1 MSSRYAKA
9 RVSLAACRSAADW
22 PDLRERLARSS
33 DRLSAA
39 RWVRRTEGPGTKAGP
54 SPPDGPNTQ
63 DPRTKDGRALL
74 LRLGL
79 LMLALLALPVPAAAQ
94 RDPFYSAVVAFY
106 RSLAGFYG
114 DEGPQLT
121 AQLGAMSTALE
132 RWDGAIRDAEREL
145 RSRLQSADD
154 VQTKLQIHTTL
165 ASLYLERGRF
175 NDALREFDV
184 DISIDPRRAP
194 FHRFKGLVL
203 QAMARRADVAVSA
216 GLSAEA
222 SKAEALA
229 EAADAFRTAWLL
241 DPDDLQNAYRLIAYR
256 SVRTTPQETERATET
271 LANLERGLIRRERGG
286 TSAPFTNVSGIIDD
300 AGGGMVFVPAAYA
313 SGFSFILQGELDRG
327 VAELRAAIASDPL
340 VTDPALGSEPMVR
353 GIAALRQAA
362 SATASAP
369 EGIVASAVE
378 HLETAVAGARDSSE
392 AHRVLATA
400 YSIAGD
406 IAKSVQHLGDAVRL
420 NPLDE
425 RSRLALAQ
433 TLAAVGRPAEAEDAL
448 RTAVADLPN
457 AGALRWRL
465 STRSQAVQ
473 DDDDRALIDMADR
486 LVLLVGKGELYR
498 ALAGLAQLHLDD
510 AKAIGLLERAVR
522 MTPNNAAAHKA
533 LGRAYVENGRET
545 DGYAELVIALL
556 LGPNDVETLTALG
569 RWHLTADQPA
579 RSVEALERAVGI
591 DPTNRLAVHALA
603 GALIRVGRV
612 GEGKQ
617 RLQESERLQAQAI
630 EDDRQVKTAAV
641 LRLNAEMR
649 MAERD
654 HAGAID
660 LWRQVI
666 ALQRGSAAT
675 HVRLA
680 EALAAAN
687 RPDEAVAEYL
697 TAISLKAGPDAHRRL
712 AELYDALGRTA
723 ESSRERAAHVERRL
737 EELRRRAEEGA
748 YGL

>member
-1 MSSRYAKA
+1 MADRSVARPSRL
-9 RVSLAACRSAADW
+9 V
-22 PDLRERLARSS
+22 
-33 DRLSAA
+33 
-39 RWVRRTEGPGTKAGP
+39 
-54 SPPDGPNTQ
+54 
-63 DPRTKDGRALL
+63 ALL
-74 LRLGL
+74 LV
-79 LMLALLALPVPAAAQ
+79 LLAVPAPAAAQ
-94 RDPFYSAVVAFY
+94 QQSFFPAVVAFY
-106 RSLAGFYG
+106 RSVAGFYG

-121 AQLGAMSTALE
+121 AQLAAMSTALDG
-132 RWDGAIRDAEREL
+132 WDGAIRDAEREL
-145 RSRLQSADD
+145 RSRLRSVDD

-165 ASLYLERGRF
+165 ASLYLERGRLD
-175 NDALREFDV
+175 DALREFDE
-184 DISIDPRRAP
+184 DISIDPRRDP
-194 FHRFKGLVL
+194 FHRFRGLVL
-203 QAMARRADVAVSA
+203 HAMSRPV
-216 GLSAEA
+216 
-222 SKAEALA
+222 

-241 DPDDLQNAYRLIAYR
+241 KPDDPQHAYRLIAYR
-256 SVRTTPQETERATET
+256 SVGTTPQEIERASET

-300 AGGGMVFVPAAYA
+300 AGGGMAFVPAAYA
-313 SGFSFILQGELDRG
+313 SGFSLILRGELDRG
-327 VAELRAAIASDPL
+327 VAELRTAIANDPL
-340 VTDPALGSEPMVR
+340 VTDPASRLEPMAR
-353 GIAALRQAA
+353 GIAALRAAA
-362 SATASAP
+362 SAKASAP
-369 EGIVASAVE
+369 GGMVASAIE
-378 HLETAVAGARDSSE
+378 HLETTVAGAPDSSE

-406 IAKSVQHLGDAVRL
+406 IARGVQHLRDAVRL
-420 NPLDE
+420 NPRDE

-433 TLAAVGRPAEAEDAL
+433 TLAAVGRSAEAEDAL
-448 RTAVADLPN
+448 RTAVAELPN
-457 AGALRWRL
+457 ASALRWRL
-465 STRSQAVQ
+465 STRSQAGQ
-473 DDDDRALIDMADR
+473 GDDDLALIDMADR

-522 MTPNNAAAHKA
+522 MIPNNVAAHKA

-556 LGPNDVETLTALG
+556 LDPDDVEALTALG
-569 RWHLTADQPA
+569 TWHLAADQPGRA
-579 RSVEALERAVGI
+579 VEALERAVGI

-630 EDDRQVKTAAV
+630 EDDRRVKSAAV

-660 LWRQVI
+660 LWRQAI
-666 ALQRGSAAT
+666 SLQRVNAAI
-675 HVRLA
+675 HLRLA
-680 EALAAAN
+680 ETLAVAN

-697 TAISLKAGPDAHRRL
+697 TAISLKAGADAHRRL

-723 ESSRERAAHVERRL
+723 EGSRERATYVEQRL

-748 YGL
+748 YGF